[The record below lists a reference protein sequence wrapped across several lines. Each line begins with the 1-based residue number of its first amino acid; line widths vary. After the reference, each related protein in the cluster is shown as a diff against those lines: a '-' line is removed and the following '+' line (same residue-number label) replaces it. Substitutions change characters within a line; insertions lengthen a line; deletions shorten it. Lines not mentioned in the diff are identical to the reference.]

1 MTGRDPKS
9 GKPARP
15 KSAKMAGA
23 EITKPEENNSTINT
37 PQSTTQEP
45 STYNSQPATS
55 PSQPATEMEVH
66 HHPQLEHKPKPWKE
80 YFLEFLMIFLAV
92 TMGFF
97 AETIRENISESGKA
111 KELAKSLYQ
120 EVYADS
126 INMQGKITMRTEK
139 DNQLNYF
146 RRYMKDSSLNH
157 LSAKFYPSFT
167 WSFVLT
173 STIIFDPNDGVLNQ
187 LRNSGTLRY
196 FKGIELQN
204 CISRMNVATLNVRN
218 RNNQEYA
225 FVEQFTRPFLLKH
238 YDFKFQDD
246 FTQNGKLSILQA
258 IKQINYHSVASYRIR
273 NSSDFKRDDA
283 EALAAYYLLIIRA
296 TKQVFYTP
304 YVDANHKLLQT
315 LRKEYNFTND

>member
-9 GKPARP
+9 GKPGKP
-15 KSAKMAGA
+15 KSAKKAVSQNP
-23 EITKPEENNSTINT
+23 KPEETNSTI
-37 PQSTTQEP
+37 PEP
-45 STYNSQPATS
+45 STYNSQPSTS

-97 AETIRENISESGKA
+97 AETIRENVSESGKA

-126 INMQGKITMRTEK
+126 INMQDKITMRLEK

-146 RRYMKDSSLNH
+146 RRYMKDSSLTH
-157 LSAKFYPSFT
+157 LSAQFYPSFT

-173 STIIFDPNDGVLNQ
+173 STIIFDPNDGILNQ

-196 FKGIELQN
+196 FKGIQLQN
-204 CISRMNVATLNVRN
+204 CISRINVAILNVRN

-258 IKQINYHSVASYRIR
+258 IKQINYHSAASYRIR
-273 NSSDFKRDDA
+273 NSSDMKRDDA

-296 TKQVFYTP
+296 TKQVFYNP
-304 YVDANHKLLQT
+304 YIEANHQLLQA
-315 LRKEYNFTND
+315 LRKEYNFTHE